1 MNRASL
7 LTEKRNDSTISEN
20 GNIWSAKVSRA
31 APSGQ
36 IGRGR
41 GSRLRANTGHCPRA
55 RRMGQFDRG
64 RVRRRGK
71 NATDR
76 ATENFR
82 DFSTSDRPQTSKTDQ
97 DPRPIPTLQ
106 DGPYERA
113 GSARERTLAEDVGWA
128 RGLAVG
134 LRVVRRAVAYLLGVP
149 W

>member
-64 RVRRRGK
+64 RVKRRGK
-71 NATDR
+71 
-76 ATENFR
+76 
-82 DFSTSDRPQTSKTDQ
+82 K
-97 DPRPIPTLQ
+97 RPIAQPKIFAIFLLLIDLRPRKQTKTTAPFLPFKTGPTN
-106 DGPYERA
+106 GR
-113 GSARERTLAEDVGWA
+113 GARES
-128 RGLAVG
+128 GLW
-134 LRVVRRAVAYLLGVP
+134 RKT
-149 W
+149 